1 MSIVDKFLNKIFILL
16 DEEPSHDDFDN
27 FNDLEDW
34 FLDNAES
41 LAEENEYICNLG
53 DLMQDEISKMSYMV
67 DNSVQ
72 INNIKKIY
80 ERMQEIYKGMQN
92 N

>member
-16 DEEPSHDDFDN
+16 DEEPSYDDFDN

-41 LAEENEYICNLG
+41 LAEENEDICNLG
-53 DLMQDEISKMSYMV
+53 DLMQDEISEMSYMV